1 MSDETDNTRRAS
13 DRQQDEIDKLIRRE
27 NDPERRELMLVL
39 QNINRSLIANTIST
53 QQTQAEVEKHRQ
65 DFMVHLRNF
74 EAHAMNEEAIM
85 NRGRGAWM
93 VLATVLTLAQ
103 GVAVYGWNA
112 SRNEIE
118 SMKATAAAAQIMHEQ
133 LLGRIN
139 FLEKTK

>member
-1 MSDETDNTRRAS
+1 
-13 DRQQDEIDKLIRRE
+13 
-27 NDPERRELMLVL
+27 
-39 QNINRSLIANTIST
+39 
-53 QQTQAEVEKHRQ
+53 
-65 DFMVHLRNF
+65 
-74 EAHAMNEEAIM
+74 
-85 NRGRGAWM
+85 M